1 MNTFDWIK
9 TTVIMT
15 REVIDVKSLQDMHSL
30 EYKNEIQIYFKNDQF
45 L

>member
-30 EYKNEIQIYFKNDQF
+30 EYKNEIQIYLKND
-45 L
+45 

>member
-30 EYKNEIQIYFKNDQF
+30 EYKKEIQIYLKND
-45 L
+45 